1 MIEKRIIIGLIVS
14 TEFIQQIQNIWDSQL
29 LESQMA
35 KRLAGWCMDYFHKYN
50 KAPGKDIEG
59 IFYQKLKEGLTK
71 DIAEEI
77 EEEIL
82 PKLSEEYENT
92 SFNLN
97 YLLDQTH
104 DYLQERHLEQHSQEI
119 QALVSLGE
127 LTEAEKLAGEY
138 KSLARESGQ
147 DLDLSSET
155 ALLRIEKAFRQAST
169 PVVKYPRQLGEFW
182 NTQLVKGKLVALMGP
197 EKRGKTWWLMDMAM
211 RGTRQKVKVAFF
223 QAGDMTEDEQL
234 MRLSIYLTKKSNLK
248 KYSGKMFQPIR
259 DCVLNQLDTCD
270 KEERECSF
278 GVFEGRLAKE
288 LRQEVTMEELK
299 DAYKENPDYVAC
311 SNCKAYQY
319 QRIGAVWIEEV
330 DAGNPLTVDEAK
342 EAINKFFI
350 QPKRYFKLST
360 HANDTLSIKEIKALL
375 DIWEKQDDFIPAL
388 VIIDYADLLIPE
400 DFRMEYRHQQNQIW
414 KGLRNISQVRDCL
427 VVTATQTD
435 ADSYNQY
442 RLKMKNYS
450 EDKRKYGHV
459 TAMFGLNQDPKDREK
474 EIGLMRINEIVI
486 REGAFSNLN
495 EVTVLQNLKRGRPYL
510 GSFW

>member
-1 MIEKRIIIGLIVS
+1 
-14 TEFIQQIQNIWDSQL
+14 
-29 LESQMA
+29 
-35 KRLAGWCMDYFHKYN
+35 
-50 KAPGKDIEG
+50 
-59 IFYQKLKEGLTK
+59 
-71 DIAEEI
+71 
-77 EEEIL
+77 
-82 PKLSEEYENT
+82 
-92 SFNLN
+92 
-97 YLLDQTH
+97 
-104 DYLQERHLEQHSQEI
+104 
-119 QALVSLGE
+119 
-127 LTEAEKLAGEY
+127 
-138 KSLARESGQ
+138 
-147 DLDLSSET
+147 
-155 ALLRIEKAFRQAST
+155 
-169 PVVKYPRQLGEFW
+169 
-182 NTQLVKGKLVALMGP
+182 
-197 EKRGKTWWLMDMAM
+197 
-211 RGTRQKVKVAFF
+211 
-223 QAGDMTEDEQL
+223 
-234 MRLSIYLTKKSNLK
+234 
-248 KYSGKMFQPIR
+248 MFQPVR

-270 KEERECSF
+270 KEERECNF

-474 EIGLMRINEIVI
+474 EIGLMRINEIVL
-486 REGAFSNLN
+486 REGAFSNVN
-495 EVTVLQNLKRGRPYL
+495 EVTV
-510 GSFW
+510 